1 MQTQTIVIIVVAIL
15 LLIGV
20 GVGGYLIYEKIQADR
35 VVEETNKDVEDV
47 ISSALP
53 TTLKNYA
60 VVDISNIPNVAARDT
75 VPISQFVTKCKADKG
90 VITIAHDSKKIST
103 FRYALKTANFT
114 CWSESQAQGQKLK
127 GSQKTIWKRNYK
139 KRPNT
144 GKERIIFSINSF

>member
-90 VITIAHDSKKIST
+90 VITIAHDSKKNLYFPLCFKNRKLYMLVREPGSGP
-103 FRYALKTANFT
+103 KTEGFT
-114 CWSESQAQGQKLK
+114 KDYLEKKL
-127 GSQKTIWKRNYK
+127 
-139 KRPNT
+139 
-144 GKERIIFSINSF
+144 